1 MRIRRAASSTCRTPR
16 VLPADST
23 GRAAIGVRSSK
34 PDLRVDA
41 RTGGN
46 QSSSPLF
53 NSLIEELGIELDA
66 ELLDLALTHRSF
78 SYENGQIPTNERL
91 EFLGDAVLGVIVTEH
106 LYRSYPDLA
115 EGRLA
120 KLRAKVVSAVSL
132 AVVARQLDIGKLIK
146 LGRGELST
154 GGSNKTSILADTL
167 EALIGAVYLDAGPS
181 GAERL
186 VHHLFDPLI
195 DHAATLGA
203 GLDWKTSLQEIAAAL
218 GLAPTSYEIIE
229 SGPDHDK
236 RFDAWAVLG
245 ERRFGPG
252 HGRNKK
258 QAEQQAAAAAFK
270 VLNSERRP
278 ATDAEASGQNA

>member
-1 MRIRRAASSTCRTPR
+1 M
-16 VLPADST
+16 
-23 GRAAIGVRSSK
+23 IGVRFSR

-41 RTGGN
+41 RTGGT
-46 QSSSPLF
+46 QSSLPPF
-53 NSLIEELGIELDA
+53 ISLIKELGIELDA

-91 EFLGDAVLGVIVTEH
+91 EFLGDSVLGVIVTEH
-106 LYRSYPDLA
+106 LYRSHPDLA
-115 EGRLA
+115 EGQLA

-132 AVVARQLDIGKLIK
+132 AAVARGLSVGKMIK

-154 GGSNKTSILADTL
+154 GGSDKTSILADTM

-203 GLDWKTSLQEIAAAL
+203 GLDWKTSLQEVAAAL
-218 GLAPTSYEIIE
+218 GLAPTVYMITE

-245 ERRFGPG
+245 DRRFGPG
-252 HGRNKK
+252 HGQNKK

-270 VLNSERRP
+270 ALNAERR
-278 ATDAEASGQNA
+278 AAADAEASEKNA